1 MTVKKENNHRS
12 VTGMRAVVYTKY
24 ASKFV
29 SEHLATPEER
39 NQYFKAIETL
49 RALADEYGE
58 ITGIDMDS
66 LKAKLIIE

>member
-1 MTVKKENNHRS
+1 MTLKKENNHRS

-24 ASKFV
+24 
-29 SEHLATPEER
+29 ATPEER